1 VFNSPRLL
9 AVSTIIL
16 WSFGS
21 LLSRL
26 IAIQSEFTLLAISF
40 FFTFLTILIYLVS
53 SRNFSFSQFRNVR
66 PGFWLI
72 GPLGYFVY
80 SVAYIQ
86 SSRTFDSIS
95 ETTILN
101 STWPI
106 FTVIFSDLFFH
117 KIKRSRTTLWLDV
130 LGIGLGFTAIIV
142 LVTGGNFAA
151 IQLDPKGIFWGLLA
165 GVTYGL
171 FGAYSGS
178 IHNDEDQKIFLFISI
193 SISLLLILIP
203 AAIELQQ
210 LKRLSLLD
218 IAAAFGLGALLDGL
232 GYIYWTR
239 AIQLSKKNNTRIST
253 IASLMFILPFINL
266 YIVRLT
272 LRESQL
278 SQPFFIASLI
288 LLLIST
294 AIIQR
299 AEEIPSFFARVIK
312 HLLGS

>member
-21 LLSRL
+21 LLSRI
-26 IAIQSEFTLLAISF
+26 IAIQSEFVLLAVSF
-40 FFTFLTILIYLVS
+40 FFTFLTLLIYLVS
-53 SRNFSFSQFRNVR
+53 SRTFSISQFRSTR
-66 PGFWLI
+66 LGFWII

-80 SVAYIQ
+80 SVGYNQ

-117 KIKRSRTTLWLDV
+117 KIKKSRATKWLDA

-142 LVTGGNFAA
+142 LVTGGNFTA
-151 IQLDPKGIFWGLLA
+151 IHLDPIGILWGLIA
-165 GVTYGL
+165 GVTYVL

-178 IHNDEDQKIFLFISI
+178 INNEDQKLFLFISI
-193 SISLLLILIP
+193 SVSLLLILIP
-203 AAIELQQ
+203 AAIELQRME
-210 LKRLSLLD
+210 RLSLLD
-218 IAAAFGLGALLDGL
+218 IGAAFGLGALLDGV
-232 GYIYWTR
+232 GYIFWTR
-239 AIQLSKKNNTRIST
+239 AIRLSKKNNIRIST

-272 LRESQL
+272 LHENQL
-278 SQPFFIASLI
+278 SQPFFVVSLI

-294 AIIQR
+294 VIIQR
-299 AEEIPSFFARVIK
+299 AEDIPSLFSRYKK